1 MSADVHPFEAPD
13 HARAD
18 LLAPDTPRQRI
29 LEDVHRRLNT
39 LDTPEI
45 QVVQIMIA
53 VIQRAHRVG
62 P

>member
-1 MSADVHPFEAPD
+1 MSADVHPFQAPD

-18 LLAPDTPRQRI
+18 LLAPGTPRQRI

-39 LDTPEI
+39 LDTREI
-45 QVVQIMIA
+45 QAVHIMIV
-53 VIQRAHRVG
+53 VIQSAHRVG